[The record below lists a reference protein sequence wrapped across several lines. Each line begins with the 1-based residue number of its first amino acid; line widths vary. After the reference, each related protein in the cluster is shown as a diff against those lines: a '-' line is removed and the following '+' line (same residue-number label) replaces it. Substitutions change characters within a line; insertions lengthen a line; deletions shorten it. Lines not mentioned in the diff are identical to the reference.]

1 MVECDFIE
9 TTNIYQNLN
18 DQQQFRQNNISE
30 IKNYF
35 VAEIKRNII
44 NEQMA

>member
-18 DQQQFRQNNISE
+18 DQQQFRQNNNSE
-30 IKNYF
+30 NKNYF
-35 VAEIKRNII
+35 VAEIKRKII